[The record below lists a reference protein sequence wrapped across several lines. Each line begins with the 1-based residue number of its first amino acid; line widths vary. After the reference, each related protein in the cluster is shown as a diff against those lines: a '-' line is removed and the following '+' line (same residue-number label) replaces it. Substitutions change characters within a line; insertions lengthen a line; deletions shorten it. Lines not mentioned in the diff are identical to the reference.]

1 MEMEYISLWVRLV
14 GRSNDVVNSGII
26 NVIKIFVEVREV
38 MKKFVGV
45 CSCLNLLMI
54 LMIKVLKFRVEGVR
68 SVVIIM

>member
-1 MEMEYISLWVRLV
+1 MEYISLWVRLV

-54 LMIKVLKFRVEGVR
+54 
-68 SVVIIM
+68 